1 MLMKT
6 IPLRPDG
13 RRPAVPEAACPS
25 CEVRGRALFGTL
37 DKQGLDRVH
46 HHITSQ
52 EHLADETLYGTGR
65 SGVAVYTLRRG
76 VVRFER
82 VTKGG
87 ARRIVRLAGPGDLI
101 GQEALL
107 GRPYAE
113 EAVACTAVHLC
124 RIPTPVVTQM
134 IQEDA
139 AVRRAVLTRWQQ
151 ALEQAEDWVTDLTTG
166 LSRRRLLVL
175 LGRIAAYEPCSDLI
189 WLPRREEI
197 GAMLD
202 ITMETASR
210 LVSALKREGVMEL
223 LPPSHAR
230 LDRVRWRQA
239 LAQMDG

>member
-6 IPLRPDG
+6 IPLRQDG
-13 RRPAVPEAACPS
+13 HGRAPQEAACPA

-37 DKQGLDRVH
+37 DAQALNRVH
-46 HHITSQ
+46 HHITPQ
-52 EHLADETLYGTGR
+52 EYVAGETLYGAGR

-87 ARRIVRLAGPGDLI
+87 ARRVVRLAGPGDLI

-134 IQEDA
+134 IQDDA

-151 ALEQAEDWVTDLTTG
+151 ALEQAEDWVTELTTG
-166 LSRRRLLVL
+166 LSRRRFVVL
-175 LGRIAAYEPCSDLI
+175 LGRIAAFEPGSDLI

-210 LVSALKREGVMEL
+210 LVSALKREGVIEL

-230 LDRVRWRQA
+230 LDRIRWRQA
-239 LAQMDG
+239 LAQLDG